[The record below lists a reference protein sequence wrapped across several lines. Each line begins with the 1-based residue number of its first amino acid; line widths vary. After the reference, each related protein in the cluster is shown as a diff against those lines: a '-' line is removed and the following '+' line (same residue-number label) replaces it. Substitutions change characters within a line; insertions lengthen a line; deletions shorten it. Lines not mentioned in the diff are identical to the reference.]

1 MLSIIIPVYNTE
13 HFLERC
19 LNSIVSQFDEKEGEI
34 ILVNDGSTDNSEI
47 ICQEFEKKYPFIKY
61 FKKQNG
67 GLSSARNFGLDHASK
82 DYVFFIDSDD
92 WLDEKCISTVTSH
105 LKNEATLDILTF
117 GAFKVF
123 GSETVLL
130 NIKDFQTT
138 DPLDALYFTL
148 SHNGSDVYACNKI
161 FSRKLFNE
169 LRFPEGRIYEDM
181 YLIPQLFLKARNF
194 KFIQYHGYAYFMN
207 PNSITFG
214 KINHK
219 QFYNIWHRFIL
230 QKKINVTKEVG
241 ENLYDEIYLNVLNG
255 FISTGFK
262 TLNSS
267 SLYKEKC
274 YFYKK
279 LKKIILIYFSKYKKH
294 CIKPKFVKQ
303 LLAIFLLF
311 ISPKL
316 FVWLYKKNNKRY
328 H

>member
-138 DPLDALYFTL
+138 DPLDAFYFTL

-161 FSRKLFNE
+161 FSRQLFDE
-169 LRFPEGRIYEDM
+169 LRFPQGRIYEDM
-181 YLIPQLFLKARNF
+181 YLIPQLFLKGRNF

-214 KINHK
+214 KINHR
-219 QFYNIWHRFIL
+219 QFSNIWHRLKMLKII
-230 QKKINVTKEVG
+230 KKEFGVKSSLLKEIH
-241 ENLYDEIYLNVLNG
+241 LSILNG
-255 FISTGFK
+255 FISTSAK
-262 TLNSS
+262 IVNSDG
-267 SLYKEKC
+267 KC
-274 YFYKK
+274 KDYFYRYAKK
-279 LKKIILIYFSKYKKH
+279 VVCVYFSKYSKEV
-294 CIKPKFVKQ
+294 INIQFSRQ
-303 LLAIFLLF
+303 LLAILLLF
-311 ISPKL
+311 ISPKIFL
-316 FVWLYKKNNKRY
+316 WLYEKYTKRNKIL
-328 H
+328 